1 MSKKGRGWHGESGR
15 HAQAARGI
23 PTVKKLPVPLDLKN
37 IGAVER
43 ANDKMDRILKRLDPF
58 AWKLSVRE
66 LDKLTNEL
74 DDVIKIL
81 NSANLPDW
89 MNLELEI
96 AEEELEL
103 AWASKERARILT
115 LELARER
122 LHNVIRSYLKFE
134 GKGLPGP
141 PMGYEISA
149 PWEWGN

>member
-1 MSKKGRGWHGESGR
+1 MTKGQGWHGERKR
-15 HAQAARGI
+15 HSDAARGI
-23 PTVKKLPVPLDLKN
+23 PTVKKLPLDLKN
-37 IGAVER
+37 IAVER

-74 DDVIKIL
+74 DDIIEIL
-81 NSANLPDW
+81 NGADLPDW
-89 MNLELEI
+89 MNLELEV

-103 AWASKERARILT
+103 AWAGKERERILI
-115 LELARER
+115 LELVRER

-149 PWEWGN
+149 PWEWGE